1 MGILDFV
8 KKLLPRFERSTVSE
22 DLRATEKEL
31 TKMVMPSYEAA
42 ANVFRN
48 FKLES
53 EEVKQLQTVFAA
65 NIKTGYGGSIKN
77 FVIDINNRLKNL
89 HENARIVSELLD
101 TTITDDV
108 ITAGINAPAAFVIR
122 GASNISF
129 LSRYMLSLLNYVYT
143 CEATARDTE
152 VEPGLEISKAEM
164 KYVET
169 NFHTF
174 VKLFARYSMEPA
186 EFNKLYAAIPD
197 IVISERR
204 AKMTLA
210 LLDQKETDPLG
221 DTGYAGFVGSPIY
234 SVRLAYAQW
243 QNSRYESAK
252 AKKQQLELRL
262 LYLENQLKNR
272 KDPSLANEISHL
284 QDRIE
289 KLDYQL
295 AETDKELGL

>member
-65 NIKTGYGGSIKN
+65 NIKTGYGGSVKN

-89 HENARIVSELLD
+89 HENARNVAELLD
-101 TTITDDV
+101 NTIADDV
-108 ITAGINAPAAFVIR
+108 ITAGITAPAAFVIR
-122 GASNISF
+122 SASNISF

-174 VKLFARYSMEPA
+174 VKLFARYSAEPE

-197 IVISERR
+197 IILNERR
-204 AKMTLA
+204 ARMAMA
-210 LLDQKETDPLG
+210 LLEQKETDPLG
-221 DTGYAGFVGSPIY
+221 DSGYAGFVGSPIY

>member
-53 EEVKQLQTVFAA
+53 EEVKQLQTVFVA

-89 HENARIVSELLD
+89 HENARNVAELLD
-101 TTITDDV
+101 NTIADDV
-108 ITAGINAPAAFVIR
+108 ITAGITAPAAFVIR
-122 GASNISF
+122 SASNISF

-174 VKLFARYSMEPA
+174 VKLFARYSAEPE

-197 IVISERR
+197 IILNERR
-204 AKMTLA
+204 ARMAMA
-210 LLDQKETDPLG
+210 LLEQKETDPLG
-221 DTGYAGFVGSPIY
+221 DSGYAGFVGSPIY

>member
-89 HENARIVSELLD
+89 HENARNVAELLD
-101 TTITDDV
+101 NTIADDV
-108 ITAGINAPAAFVIR
+108 ITAGITAPAAFVIR
-122 GASNISF
+122 SASNISF

-174 VKLFARYSMEPA
+174 VKLFARYSAEPE

-197 IVISERR
+197 IILNERR
-204 AKMTLA
+204 ARMAMA
-210 LLDQKETDPLG
+210 LLEQKETDPLG
-221 DTGYAGFVGSPIY
+221 DSGYAGFVGSPIY